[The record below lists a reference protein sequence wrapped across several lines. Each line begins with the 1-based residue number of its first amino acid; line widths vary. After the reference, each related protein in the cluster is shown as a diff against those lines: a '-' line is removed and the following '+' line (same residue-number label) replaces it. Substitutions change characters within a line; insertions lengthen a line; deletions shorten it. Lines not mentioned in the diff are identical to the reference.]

1 MTGATGKKILLV
13 DYEVSKMKATEDF
26 LTQAGFDVVKA
37 FDGLDALEKFS
48 EEQPDL
54 VLLSA
59 MLPKLHGFEVCKA
72 IKHSDTGRKI
82 PVLITT
88 SVYKSYKYKRQAM
101 KDYLADD
108 YILKPFNYEEL
119 LAKIREHLGLGE
131 LTEGPMED
139 TAEDHVPK
147 AVASEETDGEFDSLL
162 DQTLETLLSKPK
174 EKGKVQSHPKPDKK
188 VTETSD
194 LDEILETT
202 LSGLL
207 NEIGDRRQHPKSP
220 VVKKKPRPE
229 ESTVEMK
236 TVEAPVP
243 PSLDV
248 AKMEAEGEATTIPTD
263 YDIDGLTATE
273 EESQEVPEIVVPAEK
288 PPVVVE
294 EVPEPAKK
302 ELVIEEVQ
310 VPEKEESRPEPV
322 AEEPPDQAEPP
333 DQLDKII
340 DEAIAIFEE
349 EISEEK
355 KSAAAEVPVQVGVS
369 GEPPVQYTEPV
380 PGAEVKL
387 DSESRFGKYKLIE
400 KIAVGGM
407 AEMWKAKQIGPEGF
421 EKVVALKRILPNLAE
436 NDDFITMFI
445 DEGKVAA
452 QLTHPNIAQIYELG
466 ETMGGYYLAM
476 EYIAGKDLR
485 LIMRLA
491 RKEKKNL
498 AIPQAVVIAGKLLS
512 GLNYAHRKK
521 GFNNENL
528 NIVHRDV
535 SPQNVLISYE
545 GEVKLVDFGIAKAA
559 AKNSV
564 TLTGALKG
572 KILYMSPEQAWGQI
586 VDRRS
591 DVFSVGTLLYEMLTG
606 KRVFIADNEMAIL
619 QKVREW
625 NPPPPSAVNAR
636 ISSRL
641 DAIVLKAIE
650 KDPDKRYQTAEE
662 MRHDL
667 EAYLHLDK
675 PPKSLMDL
683 GLFMRALF
691 KDEIKAEM
699 PELLESIDESVLAI
713 DPFTMEQAFS
723 KPKAPEPDTEKAV
736 VVETSPEKATPEPAP
751 PEPVPVDSKSV
762 EAEPA
767 ETPEEEPVAAEEPVE
782 APAEAITAE
791 EEISQELVPSAVTQ
805 RDKRKKGGR
814 KDRSKRPAPVSEK
827 EAQAEKPA
835 EKPMEKPAEK
845 LAEKPIEKP
854 AEKLPEKLPEKPI
867 EKPAE
872 KLPEKPPVIEPARM
886 TRDEVIFD
894 EDFLKPSKAASTDRK
909 KMLFIIGGGGA
920 VIVVIIL
927 ILLLAGGG
935 KKKVVT
941 PIATPTPTVDVQAI
955 ANANSTATA
964 IAMATETPTPSP
976 TETVTPRPATR
987 VTREEVIEKTATPT
1001 LTPAP
1006 TDTPIPT
1013 HTPTPTVTQTPTQ
1026 TPVQLGAYIQ
1036 YPDVKPEV
1044 LTKVTPEMP
1053 RAARQMG
1060 VEGNITL
1067 KVLVSETGEVL
1078 DIETLRASDQLEK
1091 SGCVKAAQDAV
1102 KKWVFQP
1109 ATHKGVPVKTHVNLV
1124 LPFRRK

>member
-119 LAKIREHLGLGE
+119 LAKIREHLGLGDIV
-131 LTEGPMED
+131 EGPLHEMAKGEPAK
-139 TAEDHVPK
+139 AEP
-147 AVASEETDGEFDSLL
+147 SEETDGEFDSLL
-162 DQTLETLLSKPK
+162 DQTLETLLNKPK
-174 EKGKVQSHPKPDKK
+174 DKQKAPAPAKTDKK
-188 VTETSD
+188 PSESSN

-207 NEIGDRRQHPKSP
+207 SEIGDRKQSTKP
-220 VVKKKPRPE
+220 VLKKKPKPE
-229 ESTVEMK
+229 EPVVRMEEMK
-236 TVEAPVP
+236 TVEYPVP
-243 PSLDV
+243 DV
-248 AKMEAEGEATTIPTD
+248 LKLSKEVPAEETETVPAD
-263 YDIDGLTATE
+263 FDLDGLTATE
-273 EESQEVPEIVVPAEK
+273 EEIQEPPKPVPSA
-288 PPVVVE
+288 
-294 EVPEPAKK
+294 
-302 ELVIEEVQ
+302 
-310 VPEKEESRPEPV
+310 PEPV
-322 AEEPPDQAEPP
+322 PVKIEEPVPAPPPPEEVKAEVPVEQAQPVAAPAGES

-355 KSAAAEVPVQVGVS
+355 RAAAEVPPVPAAPPEVS
-369 GEPPVQYTEPV
+369 PPVFTEPV

-421 EKVVALKRILPNLAE
+421 EKLVALKRILPNLAE
-436 NDDFITMFI
+436 NEDFITMFI

-485 LIMRLA
+485 SIMRLA

-498 AIPQAVVIAGKLLS
+498 AIPQAVLIASKLLS
-512 GLNYAHRKK
+512 GLSYAHRKK

-572 KILYMSPEQAWGQI
+572 KILYMSPEQAWGQT

-625 NPPPPSAVNAR
+625 NPPPPSAANAR

-641 DAIVLKAIE
+641 DTIVMKAIE
-650 KDPDKRYQTAEE
+650 KDPDNRYQTADE
-662 MRHDL
+662 MREEL
-667 EAYLHLDK
+667 EAYLHAEK
-675 PPKSLMDL
+675 PSKSLMDL

-691 KDEIKAEM
+691 KDDIQSEM
-699 PELLESIDESVLAI
+699 PELLELYEGSIEAI
-713 DPFTMEQAFS
+713 DPFEMETAEAPVAEIAPPPKAPAIEPAEEQIPPAVHAEPAAEPPPTAAEEPAEELQS
-723 KPKAPEPDTEKAV
+723 EEVEVKEEVEVSPALVPSAASQKDRDRRKKSGKRDRQRKSALPAAIEEPKPKAPESEPELKKA
-736 VVETSPEKATPEPAP
+736 
-751 PEPVPVDSKSV
+751 PEPVPVTTFPEPPAVK
-762 EAEPA
+762 AEPS
-767 ETPEEEPVAAEEPVE
+767 P
-782 APAEAITAE
+782 APAKPKAE
-791 EEISQELVPSAVTQ
+791 PTVQPLEPAAV
-805 RDKRKKGGR
+805 KG
-814 KDRSKRPAPVSEK
+814 KPKPAPV
-827 EAQAEKPA
+827 
-835 EKPMEKPAEK
+835 
-845 LAEKPIEKP
+845 
-854 AEKLPEKLPEKPI
+854 PEK
-867 EKPAE
+867 
-872 KLPEKPPVIEPARM
+872 M
-886 TRDEVIFD
+886 DETLID
-894 EDFLKPSKAASTDRK
+894 EDFLKPSKESVAGK
-909 KMLFIIGGGGA
+909 KRTMLIAGGAGA
-920 VIVVIIL
+920 VILIIIL
-927 ILLLAGGG
+927 IMLMSGGD
-935 KKKVVT
+935 KKEITVT
-941 PIATPTPTVDVQAI
+941 PTVTPTPTIDPQAV

-964 IAMATETPTPSP
+964 IALATETPTPSP
-976 TETVTPRPATR
+976 TETATPRQMTR
-987 VTREEVIEKTATPT
+987 VTSEEQIQNTPT
-1001 LTPAP
+1001 PTQTPEP
-1006 TDTPIPT
+1006 TDTPVPT
-1013 HTPTPTVTQTPTQ
+1013 LTPTPTVTPSPTQ
-1026 TPVQLGAYIQ
+1026 TPIQLGAYIQ
-1036 YPDVKPEV
+1036 YPDVKPEA

-1078 DIETLRASDQLEK
+1078 DIETLRASDQLDK
-1091 SGCVKAAQDAV
+1091 SGCVKAAHDAV

>member
-26 LTQAGFDVVKA
+26 LSQAGFDVVKA

-72 IKHSDTGRKI
+72 IKHSDTGRQI

-119 LAKIREHLGLGE
+119 LAKIREHLGLGD
-131 LTEGPMED
+131 LAEGSLAD
-139 TAEDHVPK
+139 TAEGEVK
-147 AVASEETDGEFDSLL
+147 KTVASEETDGEFDSLL

-174 EKGKVQSHPKPDKK
+174 EKAALSASQKAEKK
-188 VTETSD
+188 ISD
-194 LDEILETT
+194 ANNLDEILETT

-207 NEIGDRRQHPKSP
+207 NDIGDRKTHAKP
-220 VVKKKPRPE
+220 VVKKKPKPE
-229 ESTVEMK
+229 ESTVLPEEVK
-236 TVEAPVP
+236 TVEQPIP
-243 PSLDV
+243 PLEKVIVKEETVDAGVS
-248 AKMEAEGEATTIPTD
+248 TIPTD
-263 YDIDGLTATE
+263 FTE
-273 EESQEVPEIVVPAEK
+273 EELRDETGEQKTVIPESEPIEISST
-288 PPVVVE
+288 E
-294 EVPEPAKK
+294 ELPSSEPD
-302 ELVIEEVQ
+302 L
-310 VPEKEESRPEPV
+310 PEKEPAPIEAQTPEPPG
-322 AEEPPDQAEPP
+322 EP

-349 EISEEK
+349 EIVEDK
-355 KSAAAEVPVQVGVS
+355 KAVEAAPDVPIPSPELPEVVYS
-369 GEPPVQYTEPV
+369 EPV

-421 EKVVALKRILPNLAE
+421 EKVVALKRILPSLAE

-498 AIPQAVVIAGKLLS
+498 AIPQAVVIASKLLS

-572 KILYMSPEQAWGQI
+572 KILYMSPEQAWGQA

-625 NPPPPSAVNAR
+625 NPPPPSAVNGR
-636 ISSRL
+636 ISSKL

-662 MRHDL
+662 MREDL
-667 EAYLHLDK
+667 ESFLHSEK
-675 PPKSLMDL
+675 PPKSLTDL

-691 KDEIKAEM
+691 KEEIRAEM
-699 PELLESIDESVLAI
+699 PELMDIMDESIDTIEPFAMEKVEKLAA
-713 DPFTMEQAFS
+713 PVE
-723 KPKAPEPDTEKAV
+723 PEPIV
-736 VVETSPEKATPEPAP
+736 
-751 PEPVPVDSKSV
+751 EPVV
-762 EAEPA
+762 
-767 ETPEEEPVAAEEPVE
+767 EPVE
-782 APAEAITAE
+782 PEIAPTPAEVVIEPQMESVAPTTKSPEPETRE
-791 EEISQELVPSAVTQ
+791 EEDREEEEKSSEEDISADLVPSAVTP
-805 RDKRKKGGR
+805 RDRRKRSGK
-814 KDRSKRPAPVSEK
+814 KDRSRRPAPSV
-827 EAQAEKPA
+827 EAIPA
-835 EKPMEKPAEK
+835 STPVEIPPAQT
-845 LAEKPIEKP
+845 P
-854 AEKLPEKLPEKPI
+854 PEKT
-867 EKPAE
+867 
-872 KLPEKPPVIEPARM
+872 PVIKPETVTP
-886 TRDEVIFD
+886 TKSKSDEVLID
-894 EDFLKPSKAASTDRK
+894 EDFLKPSRAGSTDNK
-909 KMLFIIGGGGA
+909 KLMFIGAGIGAIIIIIIIFA
-920 VIVVIIL
+920 VMF
-927 ILLLAGGG
+927 GGG
-935 KKKVVT
+935 KDQGVQV
-941 PIATPTPTVDVQAI
+941 PMVTPTPTVDVVAV

-964 IAMATETPTPSP
+964 VALFTETPTPSP
-976 TETVTPRPATR
+976 SETPTQKPVTR
-987 VTREEVIEKTATPT
+987 VTR
-1001 LTPAP
+1001 
-1006 TDTPIPT
+1006 DTPIVNTPT
-1013 HTPTPTVTQTPTQ
+1013 PSITPTPSETPIPSETPTPTPTNTPTV
-1026 TPVQLGAYIQ
+1026 TPIQLGAYIQ
-1036 YPDVKPEV
+1036 YPDVKPEA

-1067 KVLVSETGEVL
+1067 QVLVSETGEVL

-1091 SGCVKAAQDAV
+1091 SGCVKAAHDAV
-1102 KKWVFQP
+1102 MKWVFQP